1 MKPFTFIIILS
12 LLSTKC
18 AAQAQSES
26 ECDSSSLAGGLLWKI
41 SGNGL
46 SQESYL
52 FGTFHLIESD
62 FMNEVPGLNEALEKS
77 AQVGVERDL
86 GDLLKPRPADA
97 YAIPKYAYMPDSTNY
112 EDIFKNRKEFL
123 YVDSFMIA
131 TNRRFYKRV
140 KPLYW
145 SQQLQIIKVYKKM
158 INEKRFSLGKAII
171 DVGIY
176 QKAKDMHKE
185 LFFMETHEEL
195 KEIVKEIGAF
205 PYSIVDLD
213 TQAHGLYLA
222 CKKDIISD
230 SLDIIAKRI
239 KLYRQQ
245 NLKDYSDLEKFGLT
259 EKELS
264 DNPELSAKLYDL
276 FEKRLTQDR
285 NKKWLSIIESNIR
298 KASSFMAVGVGHLI
312 GENGLITLLR
322 KDGYTV
328 KPVLKK

>member
-1 MKPFTFIIILS
+1 
-12 LLSTKC
+12 
-18 AAQAQSES
+18 
-26 ECDSSSLAGGLLWKI
+26 LLWKI

-52 FGTFHLIESD
+52 FGTFHFVESD
-62 FMNEVPGLNEALEKS
+62 FMKEVPGLNEALGKS
-77 AQVGVERDL
+77 AQVGLESDM
-86 GDLLKPRPADA
+86 LKPRSAADA
-97 YAIPKYAYMPDSTNY
+97 YSIPKEAYMPDSISY
-112 EDIFKNRKEFL
+112 EDIFKNSKEFL

-131 TNRRFYKRV
+131 TNRKFYKRV

-145 SQQLQIIKVYKKM
+145 SQQLQIIKVYEKM
-158 INEKRFSLGKAII
+158 INEKKLSLGKAII

-213 TQAHGLYLA
+213 TQAHKLYLA
-222 CKKDIISD
+222 CKDSIISD
-230 SLDIIAKRI
+230 SLDIVAKKI
-239 KLYRQQ
+239 KLYKQQ
-245 NLKDYSDLEKFGLT
+245 NLKDYSDSDKFGLT

-264 DNPELSAKLYDL
+264 DNPKLSAKLYDL
-276 FEKRLTQDR
+276 FEKRLSQDR
-285 NKKWLSIIESNIR
+285 NKKWLPIIESNIR
-298 KASSFMAVGVGHLI
+298 KAPSLMAVGIGHLA
-312 GENGLITLLR
+312 GENGLIILLR

-328 KPVLKK
+328 DPVLKK